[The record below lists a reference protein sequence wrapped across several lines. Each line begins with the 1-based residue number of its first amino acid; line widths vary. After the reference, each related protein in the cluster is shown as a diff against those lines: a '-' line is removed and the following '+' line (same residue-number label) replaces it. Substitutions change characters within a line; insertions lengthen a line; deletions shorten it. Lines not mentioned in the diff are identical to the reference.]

1 MAERRSVA
9 ADVLGSNPSS
19 RPNLLS
25 IDIARRCMSLGSE
38 STLIRFSR
46 THFPSSN
53 FSRTSRSLTVVPV
66 PAPDAASGGEATVVS
81 ANVAKAGNP

>member
-25 IDIARRCMSLGSE
+25 IDIARRCMSSGSE
-38 STLIRFSR
+38 STLIRFSLVHC
-46 THFPSSN
+46 TSSN
-53 FSRTSRSLTVVPV
+53 SSRTLRSLTVVPV
-66 PAPDAASGGEATVVS
+66 PAPDAASGGEAALVS